1 MDFEGLKIYD
11 KYFKID
17 IKYLKIKECEPNC
30 YNKIVEYGI
39 FP

>member
-17 IKYLKIKECEPNC
+17 IKYLKIRECEHNC